1 MLPGRVLP
9 GNGSGDEDVMEG
21 QTVNSAIRLL
31 IVDDHPVVR
40 AGLISML
47 RRQSVLKVVG
57 AVESGAAAIAFARRN
72 AVDVI
77 LLDLRMPKLNGIETL
92 QALRQI
98 APTPRVVILS
108 SFDFEEEIYRAV
120 QAGAKGYIS
129 KDTSREELVA
139 AIIAAHS
146 GKTYFPQ
153 HIAGKLAERM
163 LRSSLSP
170 RELEILQALSKGLT
184 NKDIGRILQISQF
197 TVRNHIKQIT
207 TKLEVCD
214 RTEATRVAIQQGIIV
229 VAQ

>member
-1 MLPGRVLP
+1 M
-9 GNGSGDEDVMEG
+9 EDQMA
-21 QTVNSAIRLL
+21 NSPIRLL

-57 AVESGAAAIAFARRN
+57 AAASGAEALAFAGRN
-72 AVDVI
+72 GVDVI
-77 LLDLRMPKLNGIETL
+77 LLDLRMPKLSGIETL
-92 QALRQI
+92 QALRRI
-98 APTPRVVILS
+98 DPAPPVVILS
-108 SFDFEEEIYRAV
+108 SFDCEEEIYRAV

-139 AIIAAHS
+139 AIVAAHS

-184 NKDIGRILQISQF
+184 NKDIGRMLEISQF

-207 TKLEVCD
+207 TKLEVSD
-214 RTEATRVAIQQGIIV
+214 RTEATRVAIQQGIIA

>member
-1 MLPGRVLP
+1 
-9 GNGSGDEDVMEG
+9 MEG

-57 AVESGAAAIAFARRN
+57 AVESGAAAIAFAGRN
-72 AVDVI
+72 AVDVM

-92 QALRQI
+92 QALRQVH
-98 APTPRVVILS
+98 PTPRVIILS
-108 SFDFEEEIYRAV
+108 SFDFEEEIFRAV

-139 AIIAAHS
+139 AIVAAHN

-184 NKDIGRILQISQF
+184 NKDIARILQISQF

>member
-1 MLPGRVLP
+1 
-9 GNGSGDEDVMEG
+9 MEG
-21 QTVNSAIRLL
+21 QANSPIRLL

-47 RRQSVLKVVG
+47 RRQSALKVVG
-57 AVESGAAAIAFARRN
+57 AAESGAEALAFIRRN

-77 LLDLRMPKLNGIETL
+77 LLDLRMPKMNGIETL

-98 APTPRVVILS
+98 DPATRVVILS

-139 AIIAAHS
+139 AITAAHR
-146 GKTYFPQ
+146 GKTYLPQ
-153 HIAGKLAERM
+153 PIASKLAERM

-207 TKLEVCD
+207 TKLEVSD

>member
-1 MLPGRVLP
+1 
-9 GNGSGDEDVMEG
+9 MEG
-21 QTVNSAIRLL
+21 QTVNSPIRLL

-57 AVESGAAAIAFARRN
+57 AVESGAAALAFARRN
-72 AVDVI
+72 PVDVV
-77 LLDLRMPKLNGIETL
+77 LLDLRMPKMNGIETL

-98 APTPRVVILS
+98 DPAPRVVILS

-139 AIIAAHS
+139 AIVAAHK
-146 GKTYFPQ
+146 GKTYFPE

-184 NKDIGRILQISQF
+184 NKDIGRILQISEF
-197 TVRNHIKQIT
+197 TVLNHIKQIT

-229 VAQ
+229 VPQ

>member
-1 MLPGRVLP
+1 
-9 GNGSGDEDVMEG
+9 MESH
-21 QTVNSAIRLL
+21 TLNSPIRLL

-40 AGLISML
+40 AGLITML
-47 RRQSVLKVVG
+47 RRQSALKVVG
-57 AVESGAAAIAFARRN
+57 AVEGGTEALAFVRRN

-77 LLDLRMPKLNGIETL
+77 LLDLRMPKMNGIETL
-92 QALRQI
+92 QALRQMDP
-98 APTPRVVILS
+98 APRVVILS
-108 SFDFEEEIYRAV
+108 SFDFEEEIFRAV

-139 AIIAAHS
+139 AIVAAHE

-153 HIAGKLAERM
+153 RIAGKLAERM

-184 NKDIGRILQISQF
+184 NKDIGRILQISEF

-207 TKLEVCD
+207 TKLDVSD

>member
-1 MLPGRVLP
+1 M
-9 GNGSGDEDVMEG
+9 
-21 QTVNSAIRLL
+21 
-31 IVDDHPVVR
+31 
-40 AGLISML
+40 
-47 RRQSVLKVVG
+47 
-57 AVESGAAAIAFARRN
+57 
-72 AVDVI
+72 
-77 LLDLRMPKLNGIETL
+77 
-92 QALRQI
+92 
-98 APTPRVVILS
+98 
-108 SFDFEEEIYRAV
+108 IYRAV

-139 AIIAAHS
+139 AIVAAHK
-146 GKTYFPQ
+146 GKTYFPE

-184 NKDIGRILQISQF
+184 NKDIGRILQISEF

-229 VAQ
+229 VPQ